1 MTRTPLMPQLRRRQL
16 LTAAAAGAAAGAVTL
31 ALPGCATSTTPKA
44 RVVVIGA
51 GFGGATAAKYI
62 RQWAPEIEV
71 VLIEREAAFVS
82 CPLSNLVLGGTQT
95 IESLTTGYDTLQK
108 KYGVRLVRGE
118 AQTIDA
124 AARQVRLANGEVI
137 KYDRLIVS
145 PGVDFLFDQVPGLQT
160 AEAQARVLHAWK
172 AGPQT
177 VALRRQLEALPDGG
191 VFALHIPKAPYRCP
205 PGPYERA
212 AQVAFYFKQHK
223 PRSKVLVLDANPD
236 LVSKKALFL
245 KAWNERY
252 AGIVEYRPNSELVRV
267 DAGTNT
273 IETTLD
279 TVRAGVLNVVP
290 PQQAGRIAQTAGLIN
305 TGNRWCGVNF
315 QTFESTAAPGI
326 HVLGDATASAPGM
339 PKSGFMANNHAK
351 VAADAVIAL
360 IQGREP
366 SPVPIIANTC
376 YSFVSDTDVVHVA
389 SVHKWDAGQKTLVP
403 VQGAGGLSP
412 AANPLEGQYA
422 RSWARNI
429 WADALL

>member
-1 MTRTPLMPQLRRRQL
+1 MTNINRRQL
-16 LTAAAAGAAAGAVTL
+16 LTAAGGTAVAL
-31 ALPGCATSTTPKA
+31 ALPGCATSSSTPKA
-44 RVVVIGA
+44 RVVVIGG

-71 VLIEREAAFVS
+71 VLIEREATFVS
-82 CPLSNLVLGGTQT
+82 CPLSNLVLGGSEK
-95 IESLTTGYDTLQK
+95 IENLTTGYDALQK
-108 KYGVRLVRGE
+108 KHGVRVVRDE
-118 AQTIDA
+118 AVAIDA
-124 AARQVRLANGEVI
+124 GKKEVRLARGDTL

-145 PGVDFLFDQVPGLQT
+145 PGVDFQFDQVPGLQS
-160 AEAQARVLHAWK
+160 AEAQSQVLHAWK

-191 VFALHIPKAPYRCP
+191 VYALHIPKAPYRCP

-236 LVSKKALFL
+236 ITSKKALFL
-245 KAWNERY
+245 KAWNELY
-252 AGIVEYRPNSELVRV
+252 PGIVEYRPNSELVRV
-267 DAGTNT
+267 DAANRT
-273 IETTLD
+273 IELQFD

-290 PQQAGRIAQTAGLIN
+290 PQQAGRIAQTAGLITAN
-305 TGNRWCGVNF
+305 NKWCGVNF
-315 QTFESTAAPGI
+315 QTFESTVAPGI
-326 HVLGDATASAPGM
+326 HVLGDATLSAPGM

-360 IQGREP
+360 IQGRAINP
-366 SPVPIIANTC
+366 DPIIANTC

-389 SVHKWDAGQKTLVP
+389 SVHKWNADQKTLVA
-403 VQGAGGLSP
+403 VAGSGGLSP
-412 AANPLEGQYA
+412 QSNALEGQYA
-422 RSWARNI
+422 KSWARNI